1 VMTVPASCLTVLGGM
16 YPISSVEVPWVNM
29 AFPSTAAAATGLAA
43 GLRAMGRAGEMTVLA
58 MAGDGGTSDIGI
70 QGLSG
75 AAERN
80 EDFIYLCYD
89 NEAYMNTGT
98 QRSGLTPAGART
110 TTTWSGKRENPK
122 DLPRIMEAH
131 DVPYVAS
138 TSAAYPTDVYDKV
151 VKARGI
157 HGLRYIH
164 MNVPCPSGWGFDPKD
179 TVRLGKMAVD
189 AGLVV
194 LYEIEDGRFS
204 LTGRSA
210 ALAKSSSQHKDASAA
225 CPRAASK
232 RSRPGST
239 GDGPGISSA
248 TPRVDSGSA
257 PSPQPE
263 HAEGRH
269 VRDVVVPFDH
279 ARQQRVLGGGDRI
292 AALLGHAGVVDE
304 HHVRQAGRVVVLQH
318 EGVGRRGRQ
327 PHRVRVN
334 GPAHQKVRLPL
345 AHEADPVAGEHVA
358 TAGVLHRSQVARA

>member
-1 VMTVPASCLTVLGGM
+1 
-16 YPISSVEVPWVNM
+16 M

-43 GLRAMGRAGEMTVLA
+43 GLRAMGRADEMTVLA

-138 TSAAYPTDVYDKV
+138 TSAVYPTDVYDKV

-189 AGLVV
+189 VGLVV
-194 LYEIEDGRFS
+194 LYEVEGGRFS

-210 ALAKSSSQHKDASAA
+210 ALAKSG
-225 CPRAASK
+225 K
-232 RSRPGST
+232 R
-239 GDGPGISSA
+239 
-248 TPRVDSGSA
+248 V
-257 PSPQPE
+257 
-263 HAEGRH
+263 
-269 VRDVVVPFDH
+269 
-279 ARQQRVLGGGDRI
+279 
-292 AALLGHAGVVDE
+292 
-304 HHVRQAGRVVVLQH
+304 
-318 EGVGRRGRQ
+318 
-327 PHRVRVN
+327 
-334 GPAHQKVRLPL
+334 
-345 AHEADPVAGEHVA
+345 PVADYIA
-358 TAGVLHRSQVARA
+358 TQGRFRGMPEGSVEEVQAWVDARWEGYLGRDAAAG